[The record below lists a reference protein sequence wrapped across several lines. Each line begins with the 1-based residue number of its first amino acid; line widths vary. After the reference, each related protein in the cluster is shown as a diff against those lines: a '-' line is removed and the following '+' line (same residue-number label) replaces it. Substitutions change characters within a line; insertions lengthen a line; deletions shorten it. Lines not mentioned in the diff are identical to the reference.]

1 MTYVSLAVAAA
12 LVGIDQLTKWLA
24 VNYIKPQGTVN
35 LISFGDKEWLN
46 LTYQENTGAAFSILR
61 DKQLFLIILTSII
74 LLGVII
80 MMLTKRIKKKS
91 YIWSFA
97 LIVAGGAGNLID
109 RIANNYVVDFID
121 VRIIKFA
128 VFNFA
133 DICAVCGT
141 ISLIVF
147 YMINEVKESR
157 EKKLKA
163 AAEAEKIDSENTE
176 KEDDTLAEHDTLDK
190 SAGVKGASAS
200 DE

>member
-1 MTYVSLAVAAA
+1 MTYISLAVTAV
-12 LVGIDQLTKWLA
+12 LVGIDQFTKWLA
-24 VNYIKPQGTVN
+24 VNYIKPRGTVN

-97 LIVAGGAGNLID
+97 LIVAGGTGNLVD
-109 RIANNYVVDFID
+109 RIVNNYVVDFID

-147 YMINEVKESR
+147 YMISEIRESR
-157 EKKLKA
+157 EKKLKK
-163 AAEAEKIDSENTE
+163 AAEAQN
-176 KEDDTLAEHDTLDK
+176 DK
-190 SAGVKGASAS
+190 SANEKREEAAVKPETPDNTEDVKGALSS

>member
-1 MTYVSLAVAAA
+1 MTYVSLAVAVV

-141 ISLIVF
+141 ISLIAF
-147 YMINEVKESR
+147 YMINEFKESR

-163 AAEAEKIDSENTE
+163 AAEAEKSDSGDTE
-176 KEDDTLAEHDTLDK
+176 KEDTSAEPDTLDK
-190 SAGVKGASAS
+190 SAGVKGAAAS

>member
-1 MTYVSLAVAAA
+1 MTYISLAAAA
-12 LVGIDQLTKWLA
+12 VLVGIDQFTKWLA
-24 VNYIKPQGTVN
+24 VNYIKPRGTVN

-109 RIANNYVVDFID
+109 RIVNNYVVDFID

-147 YMINEVKESR
+147 YMISEIKESR
-157 EKKLKA
+157 EKKLKK
-163 AAEAEKIDSENTE
+163 AAETQN
-176 KEDDTLAEHDTLDK
+176 DK
-190 SAGVKGASAS
+190 SANEKKEEAAVKPEDDNADYAKGALSS

>member
-1 MTYVSLAVAAA
+1 MTYVSLAVAVV

-80 MMLTKRIKKKS
+80 MMLTKRIKKKT

-147 YMINEVKESR
+147 YMINEFKESR

-163 AAEAEKIDSENTE
+163 AAEAEKSDSEDTE
-176 KEDDTLAEHDTLDK
+176 KEDTSAEPDTLDK
-190 SAGVKGASAS
+190 SAGVKGAAAS

>member
-1 MTYVSLAVAAA
+1 MTYISLAVAAV

-24 VNYIKPQGTVN
+24 VNYIKPLGTVN

-97 LIVAGGAGNLID
+97 LIVAGGLGNLID

-147 YMINEVKESR
+147 YMISEIRESR
-157 EKKLKA
+157 EKKLKKA
-163 AAEAEKIDSENTE
+163 AAEAQSGKSENGE
-176 KEDDTLAEHDTLDK
+176 KEDTTVK
-190 SAGVKGASAS
+190 SETPDNTDDVKGALSS

>member
-1 MTYVSLAVAAA
+1 MTYVSLAVAVV

-97 LIVAGGAGNLID
+97 LIVAGGAGNLFD

-147 YMINEVKESR
+147 YMINEFKESR

-163 AAEAEKIDSENTE
+163 AAEAEKSDSGDTE
-176 KEDDTLAEHDTLDK
+176 KEDTSAEPDTLDK
-190 SAGVKGASAS
+190 SAGVKGAAAS

>member
-1 MTYVSLAVAAA
+1 MTYVSLAAAA
-12 LVGIDQLTKWLA
+12 VLVGIDQLTKWLA

-141 ISLIVF
+141 VSLIVF
-147 YMINEVKESR
+147 YMMNEVRESK

-163 AAEAEKIDSENTE
+163 AAAEVKEGGSGNAD
-176 KEDDTLAEHDTLDK
+176 KEDEATEADLPDK
-190 SAGVKGASAS
+190 SSDMKGASAS